1 MDGEKAPNV
10 RKTAVPAERV
20 ETRAASHWARTKLA
34 AARRWDRFAPRIEA
48 ATGWEVWNPGL
59 YGERWHKHFRAL
71 YPPRPAP
78 LVVFGLNPGPYGMAQ
93 SGIPFTDL
101 KRVES
106 CLPRLARELARRGE
120 SLAIPGLAPASLRPY
135 LTRTFES
142 SAVRVYRFLELG
154 WGSAEAGFTDVIVA
168 NPCTLLFMDRAAR
181 ENRTPADLVRVARA
195 RGTHDA
201 RALHDEMA
209 RLRWLAA
216 REAIEGLAPRAAI
229 LFGRDV
235 AAVMKERLAEAF
247 PALPVIEWE
256 HPARAVPETWARG
269 LLAALDERGVRG

>member
-1 MDGEKAPNV
+1 MTGSGNPSGRSDGGAG
-10 RKTAVPAERV
+10 AIA
-20 ETRAASHWARTKLA
+20 WGRTKLA
-34 AARRWDRFAPRIEA
+34 AARRWERFAATVAA

-101 KRVES
+101 KRIAT
-106 CLPRLARELARRGE
+106 CLPRLAAELVARGE
-120 SLAIPGLAPASLRPY
+120 KLALPGLAPASLHPY

-154 WGSAEAGFTDVIVA
+154 WGSAERGFADVVVA
-168 NPCTLLFMDRAAR
+168 NPCTLLFMDRDTR
-181 ENRTPADLVRVARA
+181 ENRTPADLARVVRA

-201 RALHDEMA
+201 RALQDEMA

-216 REAIEGLAPRAAI
+216 KESIEELAPRAGI

-235 AAVMKERLAEAF
+235 AAILKDRLTEVF

-269 LLAALDERGVRG
+269 LLAALTERGVRD

>member
-1 MDGEKAPNV
+1 MTRSGKPSA
-10 RKTAVPAERV
+10 RAGAAATATA
-20 ETRAASHWARTKLA
+20 WGRTKLA
-34 AARRWDRFAPRIEA
+34 AARRWERFAPTVAA

-59 YGERWHKHFRAL
+59 YGERWHEPFRAL
-71 YPPRPAP
+71 YPPRHAP

-101 KRVES
+101 KRIAA
-106 CLPRLARELARRGE
+106 CLPSLAAELARRGE
-120 SLAIPGLAPASLRPY
+120 RLALPGLAPATLQPY

-154 WGSAEAGFTDVIVA
+154 WGSAEEGFREVIVA
-168 NPCTLLFMDRAAR
+168 NPCTLLFMDRDTR
-181 ENRTPADLVRVARA
+181 ENRTPADLARVVRA

-201 RALHDEMA
+201 RVVQDEMA

-216 REAIEGLAPRAAI
+216 KESIEELAPRAAI

-235 AAVMKERLAEAF
+235 AAVMKERLAESF
-247 PALPVIEWE
+247 PALTVIEWE
-256 HPARAVPETWARG
+256 HPARAVPERWSRG
-269 LLAALDERGVRG
+269 LLAALEERGVHY